1 MDDDTG
7 DPQPV
12 SEMAGRRGALVGGLW
27 NAAQMVLPLLGTTAL
42 SIVLGRV
49 LGPDLLG
56 EQSLI
61 SYSEALLAGVL
72 VMSLQTATLQV
83 MSVSVGS
90 RQAATASTYAWWGMI
105 GQVVNGL
112 LSAAIL
118 IGVGLTTDY
127 TWAWILAGITGFINA
142 VGWGYATRVIAHSG
156 TWTSVA
162 SRRLWTQLLGQL
174 VAAIAVLLGAGLNA
188 VFAANLIS
196 AVVLVSLIRRLVPAE
211 AARERFFPKELM
223 RLWSLFLLRAVLL
236 QVVAQR
242 VEFLFLAAYSTP
254 DQIAMYSIPFMVVTA
269 AVLVPSSIIA
279 AGMPAMAAREGAGQ
293 SAQVAEHLGSAVR
306 VTVAASIPLALG
318 LAALGPS
325 LIVVLYGSE
334 YVEAGQLLAWMSPLV
349 LVLPA
354 AAVCETYWYGIAA
367 LRTPL
372 ITATIAAV
380 IDLALSFALI
390 PRFDALGAAW
400 ANLGGQGA
408 GALLLLLAT
417 RRRRRTVYLAWSH
430 TVITFLAMSVVA
442 LAAWWATTA
451 LSGVWGLL
459 AGIAVGL
466 VGCLAYGRVM
476 GFFRPQ
482 EAMWL
487 AETLPHRL
495 HRFLP
500 LLTGKAQID
509 LS

>member
-1 MDDDTG
+1 MDDDTADQPPVG
-7 DPQPV
+7 D
-12 SEMAGRRGALVGGLW
+12 MAGRRGALVGGLW

-72 VMSLQTATLQV
+72 VMSLQTATLQM
-83 MSVSVGS
+83 MSVSLGS
-90 RQAATASTYAWWGMI
+90 RNASTAGTYAYWGMI
-105 GQVVNGL
+105 GQIINGL

-118 IGVGLTTDY
+118 IGVGVTTEY
-127 TWAWILAGITGFINA
+127 AWAWILAGITGLVNA

-174 VAAIAVLLGAGLNA
+174 IAAIAVLLGAGLNA
-188 VFAANLIS
+188 VFAANLVS
-196 AVVLVSLIRRLVPAE
+196 AAVLLSLIRRLVPTE
-211 AARERFFPKELM
+211 VARERFFPKDLL
-223 RLWSLFLLRAVLL
+223 RLWGLFLLRAVLL

-254 DQIAMYSIPFMVVTA
+254 DQIAMYSIPFSVITA

-306 VTVAASIPLALG
+306 VTIAASIPLALG

-325 LIVVLYGSE
+325 LIVVLYGAQ
-334 YVEAGQLLAWMSPLV
+334 YVQAGQLLAWMAPLV

-354 AAVCETYWYGIAA
+354 AAVCETYWYGIAS

-372 ITATIAAV
+372 VTATIAAV

-417 RRRRRTVYLAWSH
+417 RRRRSSVYVPWSRTV
-430 TVITFLAMSVVA
+430 TTFLAMSVLA
-442 LAAWWATTA
+442 LGAWWATTA
-451 LSGVWGLL
+451 LPGVWGLL
-459 AGIAVGL
+459 AGVAL
-466 VGCLAYGRVM
+466 SLLGCLAYGRTV

-482 EAMWL
+482 EAQWL

-495 HRFLP
+495 HRLLP
-500 LLTGKAQID
+500 LMVGRAEINLP
-509 LS
+509 

>member
-1 MDDDTG
+1 MDDDTA
-7 DPQPV
+7 DQPPV
-12 SEMAGRRGALVGGLW
+12 NEMAGRRGALVGGLW

-72 VMSLQTATLQV
+72 VMSLQTATLQM
-83 MSVSVGS
+83 MSVSLGS
-90 RQAATASTYAWWGMI
+90 RNTATASTYAWWGMV

-118 IGVGLTTDY
+118 IGVGLTTEY
-127 TWAWILAGITGFINA
+127 QLAWILAGITGFVNA

-162 SRRLWTQLLGQL
+162 SRRLWTQLMGQL

-188 VFAANLIS
+188 VFAANLVS
-196 AVVLVSLIRRLVPAE
+196 AAVLVSLIRRLVPTE
-211 AARERFFPKELM
+211 SPREHFFPTALM
-223 RLWSLFLLRAVLL
+223 RLWSLFVLRAVLL

-254 DQIAMYSIPFMVVTA
+254 DQIAMYSIPFMVITA
-269 AVLVPSSIIA
+269 AVLVPSSIIT

-293 SAQVAEHLGSAVR
+293 SQQVAEHLGSAVR
-306 VTVAASIPLALG
+306 VTIAASIPLALG

-325 LIVVLYGSE
+325 LIVVLYGSA
-334 YVEAGQLLAWMSPLV
+334 YVEAGQLLAWMAPLV

-354 AAVCETYWYGIAA
+354 AAVCETYWYGIAS

-372 ITATIAAV
+372 VTASIAAV
-380 IDLALSFALI
+380 IDLGLSFALI

-400 ANLGGQGA
+400 ANLGGQGV
-408 GALLLLLAT
+408 GALLLLVAT
-417 RRRRRTVYLAWSH
+417 HRQRPTVHVAWSRTV
-430 TVITFLAMSVVA
+430 TTFLAMSVVA
-442 LAAWWATTA
+442 IAAWWATTA
-451 LSGVWGLL
+451 LPGVWGLL
-459 AGIAVGL
+459 AGVGL
-466 VGCLAYGRVM
+466 ALLGCLAYGRAV

-482 EAMWL
+482 EAQWL

-495 HRFLP
+495 HRILP
-500 LLTGKAQID
+500 LLVGRADIN
-509 LS
+509 LP